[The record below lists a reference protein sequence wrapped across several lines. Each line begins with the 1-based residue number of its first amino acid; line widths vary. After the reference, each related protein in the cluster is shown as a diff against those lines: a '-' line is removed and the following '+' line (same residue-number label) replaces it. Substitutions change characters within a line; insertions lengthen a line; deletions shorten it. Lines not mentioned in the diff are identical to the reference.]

1 MQNNMNM
8 LKTIAI
14 MAILLLGT
22 GAAFGQTKSKAKTK
36 ARTAAKTTVADP
48 DPNTGGPALKRSDQ
62 QTSSV
67 HQIES
72 RPVEPVHGLIDECG
86 NV

>member
-1 MQNNMNM
+1 
-8 LKTIAI
+8 
-14 MAILLLGT
+14 MAGKCVYIRHTDDPFFFYGC
-22 GAAFGQTKSKAKTK
+22 AANSL
-36 ARTAAKTTVADP
+36 ADP